1 MELEKT
7 NMDEQML
14 SYETIK
20 LAKQCYAGKYFEK
33 VNITSM
39 PEDDVSGAVLAGIL
53 SKLDVTKKAI
63 G

>member
-20 LAKQCYAGKYFEK
+20 LAKQCYKGKTFDK
-33 VNITSM
+33 INITSM
-39 PEDDVSGAVLAGIL
+39 P
-53 SKLDVTKKAI
+53 
-63 G
+63 